1 LIYYSGIAGVWCW
14 KTIHYSSSGAGTKS
28 LKTAEPRSPLAADY
42 SSYKDPSL
50 CYFGS
55 IFETL
60 QRIAVKFFSGI
71 RYSLEVAY
79 KGTLMKTLTIFD
91 IFPGIQ
97 IMDSENVTVENPFS
111 GETSVLTPEEV
122 AVYDYLKGCEMIGDY
137 TGLRKGLEWFM
148 ENNSEAYMT
157 LLD

>member
-1 LIYYSGIAGVWCW
+1 
-14 KTIHYSSSGAGTKS
+14 
-28 LKTAEPRSPLAADY
+28 
-42 SSYKDPSL
+42 
-50 CYFGS
+50 
-55 IFETL
+55 
-60 QRIAVKFFSGI
+60 
-71 RYSLEVAY
+71 
-79 KGTLMKTLTIFD
+79 MKTLTIFD

-97 IMDSENVTVENPFS
+97 IMDSENVTVANPFS
-111 GETSVLTPEEV
+111 GEYYELTPEEV